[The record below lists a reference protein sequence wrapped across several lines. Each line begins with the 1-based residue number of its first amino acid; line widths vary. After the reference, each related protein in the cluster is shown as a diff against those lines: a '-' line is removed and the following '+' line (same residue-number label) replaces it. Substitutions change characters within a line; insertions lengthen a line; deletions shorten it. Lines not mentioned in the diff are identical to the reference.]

1 MILLAKSRFPFWL
14 QLLLALTL
22 VVSGWF
28 YGLKISTMGLE
39 AMGKAIPPFV
49 DLFPAWYGTREV
61 VLHHGDP
68 YSDEVTAQ
76 IQKAIYDRTASS
88 GMDQQRF
95 AYPVFSVILFF
106 PFALA
111 PLPLAEKL
119 AFLVFVAL
127 TVASIAWW
135 TGKMTARRLLL
146 ATLLAA
152 ATFPCYYVLIALQ
165 PTLLIAS
172 AMAAACAAARRG
184 RLLLS
189 GVLLALACVKPQLAI
204 GILIPLFAW
213 AIHDI
218 RRRWT
223 LPLAFL
229 GAGVALF
236 AFGQLIL
243 PGWVPEWLGVVR
255 AYAGY
260 ARATSAI
267 SSLGRLPGTVLAVAI
282 VAAVAI
288 ATWRHRD
295 DLPFTS
301 ALCVSTVLL
310 VVPLHLYDQFL
321 LLVPALWLF
330 ANRDCFAEWT
340 GQRLLALLDIALT
353 IGWVWQVLLVPVYFL
368 SRHAALIL
376 WGLPF
381 GLIGVLPF
389 TAFLPLFYRA
399 FWIGRG
405 QPAQVQELAV

>member
-1 MILLAKSRFPFWL
+1 LILVAQSRFPFWL
-14 QLLLALTL
+14 QLLLALAL
-22 VVSGWF
+22 VFGGWF
-28 YGLKISTMGLE
+28 YGLKVSTMGLE

-49 DLFPAWYGTREV
+49 DLFPAWYGSREV
-61 VLHHGDP
+61 ILHHGDP
-68 YSDEVTAQ
+68 YSDQVTAQ
-76 IQKAIYDRTASS
+76 IQQAIYDRTAGS

-119 AFLVFVAL
+119 AFAVFIAL
-127 TVASIAWW
+127 MVASIAWW
-135 TGKMTARRLLL
+135 TGKMKPRHLLL
-146 ATLLAA
+146 ASLLAA
-152 ATFPCYYVLIALQ
+152 ATFPCYYVLVALQ
-165 PTLLIAS
+165 PTLIVAT
-172 AMAAACAAARRG
+172 AMAAASAAARRG

-204 GILIPLFAW
+204 GVLVPLFAW
-213 AIHDI
+213 AIHDF
-218 RRRWT
+218 RRRWR
-223 LPLAFL
+223 LLLAFSCT
-229 GAGVALF
+229 GVALL
-236 AFGQLIL
+236 AFGQLLL
-243 PGWVPEWLGVVR
+243 PGWIPEWLGVVR

-267 SSLGRLPGTVLAVAI
+267 LSLGRLPGMVLAAAI

-288 ATWRHRD
+288 AVWRHRD

-321 LLVPALWLF
+321 LMVPALWLF
-330 ANRDCFAEWT
+330 ANREAFAEWT
-340 GQRLLALLDIALT
+340 GQRLLALLDISLT
-353 IGWVWQVLLVPVYFL
+353 LGWIWQLLLVPVYLF
-368 SRHAALIL
+368 SRHMTMIL
-376 WGLPF
+376 WGVPF

-399 FWIGRG
+399 FWITRG
-405 QPAQVQELAV
+405 QPAPVREVVV

>member
-1 MILLAKSRFPFWL
+1 LILVAQSRFPFWL
-14 QLLLALTL
+14 QLFLALAL
-22 VVSGWF
+22 VFGGWF
-28 YGLKISTMGLE
+28 YGLKVSTMGLE

-49 DLFPAWYGTREV
+49 DLFPAWYGSREV
-61 VLHHGDP
+61 ILHHGDP
-68 YSDEVTAQ
+68 YSDQVTTQ
-76 IQKAIYDRTASS
+76 IQEAIYDRTASS

-119 AFLVFVAL
+119 AFVVFIAL
-127 TVASIAWW
+127 MVASIAWW
-135 TGKMTARRLLL
+135 TGKMKARHLLL
-146 ATLLAA
+146 ASLLAA
-152 ATFPCYYVLIALQ
+152 ATFPCYYVLVALQ
-165 PTLLIAS
+165 PTLIVAT

-189 GVLLALACVKPQLAI
+189 GLLLALACVKPQLAI
-204 GILIPLFAW
+204 GVFVPLFAW
-213 AIHDI
+213 AVHDL

-223 LPLAFL
+223 LPLAFSCS
-229 GAGVALF
+229 GVALL
-236 AFGQLIL
+236 AFGQLLL
-243 PGWVPEWLGVVR
+243 PGWIPEWVGVVR

-267 SSLGRLPGTVLAVAI
+267 LSLGRLPGIVLAAAI

-288 ATWRHRD
+288 AVWRHRD

-321 LLVPALWLF
+321 LMVPALWLF
-330 ANRDCFAEWT
+330 ANRDAFAEWT
-340 GQRLLALLDIALT
+340 GQRLLALLDISLT
-353 IGWVWQVLLVPVYFL
+353 LGWIWQLLLVPVYLL
-368 SRHAALIL
+368 SRHMAMVL
-376 WGLPF
+376 WGVPF

-399 FWIGRG
+399 FWIARVR
-405 QPAQVQELAV
+405 PAPVQELAV